1 MYYVAMRFTLILFVS
16 ILVSSCS
23 TVYIKGPLD
32 IESDLIAEIEG
43 VWVGG
48 PEEIIIFIKNY
59 GENKVRL
66 GILDWKSD
74 GNESR
79 FDLDQRDVVLSH
91 DISAFSPRRES
102 LDGGLIFGRDD
113 KYDSE
118 VDEDYFVFAKYLLSD
133 NSLIV
138 WAPNPDIFKELV
150 ASGEIAG
157 KVNLREYAGD
167 DISLDIRASEI
178 ISRISSGSRGEQP
191 SMFMHQ
197 DPTIFRKIAPLPGN
211 LR

>member
-32 IESDLIAEIEG
+32 IESDSIEEIEG

-48 PEEIIIFIKNY
+48 PKEIIIFIKNY

-79 FDLDQRDVVLSH
+79 FDLDQRDIVLSH
-91 DISAFSPRRES
+91 DIFSS
-102 LDGGLIFGRDD
+102 QKHYLDGGLIFGREE
-113 KYDSE
+113 KYDPE
-118 VDEDYFVFAKYLLSD
+118 VDEDYFVFAKYLMSD

-138 WAPNPDIFKELV
+138 WVPNGDTLKALI
-150 ASGEIAG
+150 ASGEITG
-157 KVNLREYAGD
+157 KKVGD
-167 DISLDIRASEI
+167 DIFLDIGTSEL
-178 ISRISSGSRGEQP
+178 ISKTSYHGQSSA
-191 SMFMHQ
+191 FMYQ
-197 DPTIFRKIAPLPGN
+197 DPVIFRKIATLPGN

>member
-32 IESDLIAEIEG
+32 IESDSIEEIEG

-48 PEEIIIFIKNY
+48 PKEIIIFIKNY
-59 GENKVRL
+59 GENKVRI

-102 LDGGLIFGRDD
+102 LDGGLIFGREDI
-113 KYDSE
+113 YDSE

-157 KVNLREYAGD
+157 NEHSGD
-167 DISLDIRASEI
+167 DIYLDIRASEI